1 MFSPSDE
8 LYKQLTKVAD
18 DLTEE
23 LGRPVSVREAL
34 LQLIESMKLEP
45 SDFSWSWRI
54 NKIRTKGED
63 KIRKEERGRKD
74 PNRSEEQ

>member
-1 MFSPSDE
+1 MSSVADE
-8 LYKQLTKVAD
+8 LYIQLTKVAD
-18 DLTEE
+18 DLIEE

-54 NKIRTKGED
+54 NNTRTKEMGESNSGKRKGVP
-63 KIRKEERGRKD
+63 KIK
-74 PNRSEEQ
+74 

>member
-1 MFSPSDE
+1 MSSPSDE
-8 LYKQLTKVAD
+8 LYKQLTEVAE

-34 LQLIESMKLEP
+34 LQLIESMKLKP

-54 NKIRTKGED
+54 NNTRTKVMGED
-63 KIRKEERGRKD
+63 KSGKRKESQ
-74 PNRSEEQ
+74 RSK

>member
-1 MFSPSDE
+1 MSSVADQ
-8 LYKQLTKVAD
+8 LYKQLTKVTD

-34 LQLIESMKLEP
+34 LQLIESKRLEP

-54 NKIRTKGED
+54 NNTRTKEIGED
-63 KIRKEERGRKD
+63 NSGKRKGSQ
-74 PNRSEEQ
+74 RSK